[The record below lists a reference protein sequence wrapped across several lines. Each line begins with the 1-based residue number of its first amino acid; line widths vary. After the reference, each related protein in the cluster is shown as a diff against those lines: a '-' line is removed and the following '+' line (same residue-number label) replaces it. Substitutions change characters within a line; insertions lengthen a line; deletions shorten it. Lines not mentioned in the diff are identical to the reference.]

1 MNSTRVAVG
10 GASVVAILLTAA
22 AAGVADEGRRAVW
35 PMYRGDAQ
43 RTGQSRFKGPAAMRV
58 KWEVKLG
65 SVIVAAPIVDR
76 DGTLYVIAGNTL
88 SAVGASGEGFWS
100 HDLAQSGHARKPA
113 KSSEG
118 YTPQSGVL
126 TPDGTL
132 YQTLGGHLACALA
145 VETRPQAEKRLKWV
159 AKGAETRSSPLLVDG
174 VFVTGLREGVWAL
187 DVNDEAAAKWRREGP
202 YYVSSSVALNH
213 DGTTVY
219 IGGSDGKLH
228 ALDLQTGEVRW
239 SAGPREKGKVRLP
252 ESDAQGNVL
261 RHFTTAGHIPETP
274 AVGPDGTIYFGSWD
288 GHLYAASPEGE
299 VRWAIDLKDRATSA
313 PAIGADGRFLVST
326 FEGMLCAVRVADGRP
341 VLDWQAE
348 ANARYSSPLICS
360 DGKVYVGTLDGR
372 LSAYA
377 LPSGKKVGELTF
389 DRKPWITA
397 APVPGGDGVVYIGG
411 SDGFLRAVE

>member
-1 MNSTRVAVG
+1 MNDARVAAG
-10 GASVVAILLTAA
+10 GVLFVAIVLTA
-22 AAGVADEGRRAVW
+22 VAVSVAEEGRRAVW
-35 PMYRGDAQ
+35 PTYRGDVQ

-58 KWEVKLG
+58 KWKVNLG

-88 SAVGASGEGFWS
+88 SAVGASGETLWS

-126 TPDGTL
+126 APDGTL
-132 YQTLGGHLACALA
+132 YQALGGHLACVLA
-145 VETRPQAEKRLKWV
+145 VDTRPEAEKRLKWV
-159 AKGAETRSSPLLVDG
+159 AKGEETRSSPLLVDG
-174 VFVTGLREGVWAL
+174 VFATGWREGVWAL
-187 DVNDEAAAKWRREGP
+187 DVNNQAAVKWRREGP

-213 DGTTVY
+213 EGTTVY
-219 IGGSDGKLH
+219 IGGSDGKLL

-239 SAGPREKGKVRLP
+239 SAGPCEKSPVRLP
-252 ESDAQGNVL
+252 ERDAQGSVL

-288 GHLYAASPEGE
+288 GYLYAASPEGT
-299 VRWAIDLKDRATSA
+299 VRWAIDLKDRVTSA
-313 PAIGADGRFLVST
+313 PGIDADGRVLVST
-326 FEGMLCAVRVADGRP
+326 FEGMLCAVRIADGRP
-341 VLDWQAE
+341 VLDWQVD
-348 ANARYSSPLICS
+348 ANARYSSPLVSS

-372 LSAYA
+372 FSAYA
-377 LPSGKKVGELTF
+377 LASGEKVGELIF
-389 DRKPWITA
+389 HRKPWITA
-397 APVPGGDGVVYIGG
+397 SPVPGGDGVVYLGG

>member
-1 MNSTRVAVG
+1 MNSARVAVG
-10 GASVVAILLTAA
+10 GALVVAILLTAA
-22 AAGVADEGRRAVW
+22 ASAADEVRRAVW

-58 KWEVKLG
+58 KWEVNLG
-65 SVIVAAPIVDR
+65 SVIVSAPVVDY

-88 SAVGASGEGFWS
+88 SAVGATGKGLRS
-100 HDLAQSGHARKPA
+100 HDLAKSGHARKPA
-113 KSSEG
+113 ESSEG

-126 TPDGTL
+126 ATDGTL
-132 YQTLGGHLACALA
+132 YQALGGYLACVLA
-145 VETRPQAEKRLKWV
+145 VETRPQAAKWLKWV

-174 VFVTGLREGVWAL
+174 LFVTGLREGLWAL
-187 DVNDEAAAKWRREGP
+187 DVNNKAGVKWRREGP
-202 YYVSSSVALNH
+202 YYVSSSVALSH

-219 IGGSDGKLH
+219 IGGSDGRLH
-228 ALDLQTGEVRW
+228 ALDVRIGEVRW
-239 SAGPREKGKVRLP
+239 SAGPRAKGKVRLQ
-252 ESDAQGNVL
+252 EKDAQGGVL
-261 RHFTTAGHIPETP
+261 RHFTTAGHISEAP

-288 GHLYAASPEGE
+288 GHLYAASPEGT
-299 VRWAIDLKDRATSA
+299 VRWAIDLKDRITSA
-313 PAIGADGRFLVST
+313 PAIGADGRILVST
-326 FEGMLCAVRVADGRP
+326 FEGMLCAVRIAAGRP

-377 LPSGKKVGELTF
+377 LPSGEKLGELTF

-397 APVPGGDGVVYIGG
+397 SPVPGGDGVIYLGG
-411 SDGFLRAVE
+411 SDGFMRAIE